1 MEGEVSRL
9 TKAALYA
16 FDMLSTKESDTPRDK
31 VRKWLKTT
39 NNEVAPTQ
47 VFRIRSPN
55 NGPIYLAR
63 RVIVQLASTD

>member
-16 FDMLSTKESDTPRDK
+16 YDMLSTKESDTPRDK

-39 NNEVAPTQ
+39 NNEVAPPKY
-47 VFRIRSPN
+47 SE
-55 NGPIYLAR
+55 
-63 RVIVQLASTD
+63 